1 MKKTLQFIN
10 RMVKDGVIE
19 RYAIGGAVGATFYLE
34 PAATVDIDIF
44 VVLPG
49 EKPGALVSLSRIY
62 EYVKEHGYK
71 PEKEHI
77 VIADWPVQFL
87 SIADTLDQEAL
98 DQAREVKVE
107 GVMTWVI
114 RAEYLSAI
122 ALRTGREKDHTRV
135 QLFLVSDGF
144 NMKKL
149 LSILR
154 RHKLMSQWMKHK
166 AIYEIH

>member
-10 RMVKDGVIE
+10 RMMKDGVIE

-49 EKPGALVSLSRIY
+49 EKPGALVNLSGIY
-62 EYVKEHGYK
+62 KYVKEYGYK

-87 SIADTLDQEAL
+87 TVANTLDQEAL
-98 DQAREVKVE
+98 DQSKETIVE
-107 GVMTWVI
+107 GVKTWVM
-114 RAEYLSAI
+114 RAEYLAAI

-149 LSILR
+149 LSILH
-154 RHKLMSQWMKHK
+154 RHNLMAQWFKHK
-166 AIYEIH
+166 AICEIH

>member
-19 RYAIGGAVGATFYLE
+19 RYAIGGAVGATLYLE

-62 EYVKEHGYK
+62 EYAKAHGCE
-71 PEKEHI
+71 PEKEYV
-77 VIADWPVQFL
+77 VIADWPVKFL

-98 DQAREVKVE
+98 DQARETKVE
-107 GVMTWVI
+107 GVKTWVI
-114 RAEYLSAI
+114 GPEYLAAI
-122 ALRTGREKDHTRV
+122 ALRTGRAKDHAR
-135 QLFLVSDGF
+135 
-144 NMKKL
+144 
-149 LSILR
+149 IR
-154 RHKLMSQWMKHK
+154 
-166 AIYEIH
+166 